1 MTTDEEKQLYDRF
14 SDILHEI
21 PGLDEAILRFEK
33 SMRPERENAAQRR
46 PLQSIGVRM
55 SATASR
61 RLRPANDELAADA

>member
-1 MTTDEEKQLYDRF
+1 MTTDEERQIYDRF
-14 SDILHEI
+14 GDILHEI

-33 SMRPERENAAQRR
+33 SMSPEREKAARRR

-61 RLRPANDELAADA
+61 RLQPANDELPADA